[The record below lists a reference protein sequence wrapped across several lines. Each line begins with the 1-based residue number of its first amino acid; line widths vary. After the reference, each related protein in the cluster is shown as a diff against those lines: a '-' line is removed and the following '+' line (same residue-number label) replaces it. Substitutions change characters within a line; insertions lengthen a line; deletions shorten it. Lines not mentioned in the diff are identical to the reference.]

1 MFVMIDYLNLVIILL
16 TEEILH
22 HLGCIKPVT
31 SGINYLSTG
40 AGFFPST
47 VVVSFVADSHNMWK
61 LVMSIAT
68 RVTYACWF
76 GSKYMANRPPT
87 GSGYGQR
94 GIDSKRPFTHSM
106 AVIPGGKR

>member
-1 MFVMIDYLNLVIILL
+1 MFVVKDYLNLVIILL

-31 SGINYLSTG
+31 NGINYLSTG
-40 AGFFPST
+40 AGCFPST
-47 VVVSFVADSHNMWK
+47 VVSFVADSHNMWK

-76 GSKYMANRPPT
+76 GSKYMANRPPK
-87 GSGYGQR
+87 GLGCGQR
-94 GIDSKRPFTHSM
+94 GIDSKWPFTHSM
-106 AVIPGGKR
+106 AAIHGGKR

>member
-1 MFVMIDYLNLVIILL
+1 MFVVIDYLNLVSILL

-31 SGINYLSTG
+31 NGINYLSTG

-47 VVVSFVADSHNMWK
+47 VVSFVADSHNMWK

-76 GSKYMANRPPT
+76 GSKYMANRPQQDRVVDNV
-87 GSGYGQR
+87 GYGLSLTPWR
-94 GIDSKRPFTHSM
+94 LYM
-106 AVIPGGKR
+106 GGKGDY